1 MQPGTALG
9 DGAPGRLKNDMK
21 IVGFLSAILAAY
33 LLVCLAAF
41 LFQRHLI
48 YFPVRWSEA
57 EARRWNPGCEEVRIP
72 VSDGVLLH
80 GWLLRR
86 EEAPWTVIIFHGNA
100 GNLSFHEAT
109 LAPFRALGLQAI
121 LFDYRGYGLSTGNPT
136 EEGLL
141 KDGEAAVTYAEKTLG
156 VSRERIVFFG
166 QSLGAAVATI
176 LAARRPPGRLI
187 LESAWDSLAAVARNH
202 YSFLPAGL
210 LLRDRYHSAGV
221 IGRVACPILF
231 LHPGE
236 DEIVPVR
243 LGRALYEKA
252 REPKRFV
259 VLPGA
264 HHNDSFELRMREHLE
279 AIREFLDLPAASD

>member
-1 MQPGTALG
+1 LRSGASSGKEASEGAEEEVKTA
-9 DGAPGRLKNDMK
+9 
-21 IVGFLSAILAAY
+21 GFFLAVLAAY
-33 LLVCLAAF
+33 LLVCLMAF
-41 LFQRHLI
+41 LFQRRLI

-57 EARRWNPGCEEVRIP
+57 EARRWNPGCEEIRIP

-80 GWLLRR
+80 GWLLRK

-100 GNLSFHEAT
+100 GNLSFHGAT
-109 LAPFRALGLQAI
+109 LEPFRALGLQAV
-121 LFDYRGYGLSTGNPT
+121 LFDYRGYGLSTGSPT

-141 KDGEAAVTYAEKTLG
+141 RDGEAALNYVEGTLG
-156 VSRERIVFFG
+156 APRERIVFFG
-166 QSLGAAVATI
+166 QSLGAGVATL

-187 LESAWDSLAAVARNH
+187 LESAWNSLAAVARHH
-202 YSFLPAGL
+202 YFFLPAGL
-210 LLRDRYHSAGV
+210 LLRDRYDSAAV
-221 IGRVACPILF
+221 IDQVACPILF

-252 REPKRFV
+252 RGPKRFV
-259 VLPGA
+259 LLPGA

-279 AIREFLDLPAASD
+279 AIRDFLDLPAAPG